1 MPLACFIV
9 FFIAN
14 EWCSVISWL
23 QPSYQLLNSNI
34 FLLYTLE
41 VYICYFIVTCVLFAR
56 KVVFGEDEIAYQIGE
71 TTEILSRSYLCATP
85 HCVRVLSI
93 IHFLCF
99 GRFWKIFTIPCIY
112 CHKTDSKQCKFDLS
126 CKVLFCPQ
134 IHSWCRCDICHVK
147 IFIISR
153 PIICKMF
160 YGVLSFLNWYIEAYI
175 NQSIS
180 KVLNFDSFQWTGALT

>member
-34 FLLYTLE
+34 FLLYALE

-56 KVVFGEDEIAYQIGE
+56 KVVFREDEIAYQIGE

-112 CHKTDSKQCKFDLS
+112 CHKTDSNNVNLVCLVRSYFVLKSTLDVDVIFVMSKFL
-126 CKVLFCPQ
+126 
-134 IHSWCRCDICHVK
+134 
-147 IFIISR
+147 
-153 PIICKMF
+153 
-160 YGVLSFLNWYIEAYI
+160 
-175 NQSIS
+175 
-180 KVLNFDSFQWTGALT
+180 

>member
-34 FLLYTLE
+34 FLLYALE

-56 KVVFGEDEIAYQIGE
+56 KVVFREDEIAYQIGE

-93 IHFLCF
+93 IHFVFREDF
-99 GRFWKIFTIPCIY
+99 GKFSPYHAYTVIKLTQNNVNLICLVRSYFVLKSTLDVDVIFVM
-112 CHKTDSKQCKFDLS
+112 SK
-126 CKVLFCPQ
+126 
-134 IHSWCRCDICHVK
+134 
-147 IFIISR
+147 
-153 PIICKMF
+153 
-160 YGVLSFLNWYIEAYI
+160 FL
-175 NQSIS
+175 
-180 KVLNFDSFQWTGALT
+180 